1 MQEILQRLVNRNEP
15 RTEAMIQSDVRQFIL
30 TDPFQLNEG
39 QIESVTMESPL
50 GDRRRIDVEVG
61 STVFEVKK
69 DLRVSSV
76 LKNAIQQLAGYVET
90 RQSQTARRYVGVLT
104 DGADWRCYHLID
116 GELYEASVLHL
127 ETAKSPLD
135 ELTVWLEGVLATA
148 QHITPTST
156 EIKARLGADSS
167 AYALDKASL
176 LALYRKHCGE
186 PTVKLKRTLWSRL
199 LTSALGTHF
208 QDDDE
213 LFIEHTL
220 LVDSAEIIAHALLG
234 LDVEAL
240 APTSIL
246 LGTKFDESGIFG
258 VVEQDFFDWTL
269 EVDGGPTF
277 IRSLAKRLARF
288 DWSAV
293 NEDVL
298 KVLYES
304 VIGPETRRRLG
315 EYYTPDW
322 LAERLITEV
331 LTDPI
336 NQRIL
341 DPACGSGTFLFHAVR
356 KHLDQAESSGQ
367 TVSQALD
374 GVTANVYGM
383 DLHPVA
389 VTLARV
395 TYLLAIG
402 KNRLLDPSRGTIQI
416 PVYLGDSMQWQSQE
430 ASLFSEGNLVVP
442 VDDDAQLFA
451 EHLMFP
457 DSLLDDTSSFDQ
469 LISELSKK
477 ASARAPDDPVPSLS
491 SVFQRY
497 GIAETDKSMLRNTFK
512 IMCSL
517 HDQRRDHIWGYYIRN
532 LARPLWLAK
541 LQQRVDLLIG
551 NPPWL
556 AYRHMTTEMQ
566 STFRAMS
573 ESRGLWHGA
582 ELATHQDLSA
592 LFVSRCIQ
600 LYAKSDGRFAMIM
613 PNAVVDR
620 EQYSG
625 FRSGHYPDA
634 KEPLDVSFDTSWDL
648 RRIRP
653 HFFPRGSS
661 VVFGTRSKKPGK
673 MPSKLSVWRGR
684 ITKNNARWEN
694 VANDLQSDAGE
705 AAIGGKAGSP
715 YRARFTNGATFI
727 PYCLFFVDEKGSG
740 PLGLTAGKS
749 RVRAASS
756 PYEKSPWKD
765 LPRLEGVIESEY
777 IRLVLSGEHLLPYR
791 TTTPLTAVVPVLK
804 GKLIHPDD
812 ELLEMY
818 PGLMKW
824 WQYSAQVWL
833 ENRIS
838 DRMTLDERLNYQ
850 NNLTKQIPVPSLRIV
865 YNASGMHVY
874 AAKISDQSVLI
885 NNALYWA
892 TARSHDEA
900 DFVCAILNSPITTE
914 LVRPYMPYSKDE
926 RHVHKHVWNLAIPEF
941 DATDPTHMK
950 LVSLSQAATELV
962 SSIDV
967 NGIHFVRARQI
978 IRAEFDK
985 SDICREISDIVYEL
999 IS

>member
-1 MQEILQRLVNRNEP
+1 MQEILERLVNRKEP

-39 QIESVTMESPL
+39 QIESVVMESPL

-61 STVFEVKK
+61 STVIEVKK

-76 LKNAIQQLAGYVET
+76 LQNAVQQLAGYVAT

-104 DGADWRCYHLID
+104 DGAEWRCYHLL
-116 GELYEASVLHL
+116 GRELREASVLHL
-127 ETAKSPLD
+127 EAARSPFD

-148 QHITPTST
+148 RHITPSSA
-156 EIKARLGADSS
+156 EINARLGAGSS

-176 LALYRKHCGE
+176 LALYEQHCDE

-208 QDDDE
+208 EDDDE

-234 LDVEAL
+234 LDVETL
-240 APTSIL
+240 APTSLL
-246 LGTKFDESGIFG
+246 LGTKFDESGIYG

-269 EVDGGPTF
+269 EVDGGHAF
-277 IRSLAKRLARF
+277 IRSLAKRLTRF
-288 DWSAV
+288 DWSSV

-304 VIGPETRRRLG
+304 VIGQETRKRLG

-322 LAERLITEV
+322 LAERLIGEV

-356 KHLDQAESSGQ
+356 KHLNHAEATGQ

-374 GVTANVYGM
+374 SVTANVYGM

-402 KNRLLDPSRGTIQI
+402 KNRLLDPSRGSIQV

-430 ASLFSEGNLVVP
+430 TSLFSEGNLLVQ
-442 VDDDAQLFA
+442 VDNDAQLFT
-451 EHLMFP
+451 EDLIFP
-457 DSLLDDTSSFDQ
+457 DSLLDDASSFDQ
-469 LISELSKK
+469 LISELSNK
-477 ASARAPDDPVPSLS
+477 ASQRDPGDPVPSLS

-497 GIAETDKSMLRNTFK
+497 GIAEADKTMLTDTFK
-512 IMCSL
+512 TMCSL

-556 AYRHMTTEMQ
+556 AYRHMTTKMQ

-573 ESRGLWHGA
+573 ESRGLWQGA
-582 ELATHQDLSA
+582 EMATHQDLSA
-592 LFVSRCIQ
+592 LFVARCIQ
-600 LYAKSDGRFAMIM
+600 LYAKRGGAFAMIM

-620 EQYSG
+620 EQYAG

-634 KEPLDVSFDTSWDL
+634 KEPLDLAFDTSWDL

-661 VVFGTRSKKPGK
+661 VVFGRRTKRSSK
-673 MPSKLSVWRGR
+673 MPTSLSVWRGR
-684 ITKNNARWEN
+684 LTEENARWQD
-694 VANDLQSDAGE
+694 VANDLQIYTGK

-715 YRARFTNGATFI
+715 YRSRFTNGATFI
-727 PYCLFFVDEKGSG
+727 PYCLFFVDEKSSG
-740 PLGLTAGKS
+740 PLGLTAGKT

-756 PYEKSPWKD
+756 PYEKPPWKE
-765 LPRLEGVIESEY
+765 LSRLEGVIESEF
-777 IRLVLSGEHLLPYR
+777 IRLVLSGEHLLPFR
-791 TTTPLTAVVPVLK
+791 TTSPLTAVVPILK
-804 GKLIHPDD
+804 GKLIGPDD
-812 ELLEMY
+812 ELLGMY

-824 WQYSAQVWL
+824 WQESAQIWL
-833 ENRIS
+833 DNRTS
-838 DRMTLDERLNYQ
+838 NRMTLDERLNYQ
-850 NNLTKQIPVPSLRIV
+850 KSLTKQVPVPSLRIV

-874 AAKISDQSVLI
+874 AAKLSDQSVLI

-892 TARSHDEA
+892 VARSHDEA
-900 DFVCAILNSPITTE
+900 DFICAILNSPITTE

-926 RHVHKHVWNLAIPEF
+926 RHVHKHVWNLAIPEYDAN
-941 DATDPTHMK
+941 DATHAK
-950 LVSLSQAATELV
+950 LVVLSQEAQKLTA
-962 SSIDV
+962 SIDV
-967 NGIHFVRARQI
+967 DDMFFVKARQV
-978 IRAEFDK
+978 IRTEYEK
-985 SDICREISDIVYEL
+985 SDVCKQISDIVYEL
-999 IS
+999 IP